1 MISLLNALNF
11 LSIFL
16 SVIFQILLIRSFG
29 ATLQTDAYYLTIGI
43 TQFVNAIFLGLT
55 TDLFIPVYNEV
66 KIKGKEESLKFTGAV
81 FLLILFIG
89 SFLAI
94 IVYLIAPILVKIFA
108 TGFTE
113 EKVIFSANLIK
124 ILSITIVFSA
134 LNGLMIAALN
144 ANLFMMS
151 TYAAALTIPMLNN
164 IALIFFSKTHGV
176 NAIAFSIVLGSVL
189 NFFLLFIYHF
199 KKVGWTFSN
208 PYGNPDIIYL
218 IKKNFVIRAAHFIN
232 ALKGPLTTN
241 LLSYFPSG
249 YLTLFSYTDKILN
262 ILFRITNSPM
272 LNILFVKASNFLATN
287 KLGEIKTVLK
297 STIKSNLLLFVCVLI
312 PTIILFK
319 ELFGVVF
326 VNKLSSNEINIM
338 YSLFL
343 CLIPFYLTLS
353 LELPFTNITIAMKKG
368 TKIAEIA
375 GISLLLYALFL
386 LFGSKFLV
394 IYTIPIAM
402 SCAQI
407 YNTVAYTKFVNN
419 RLGIFDKEIVKA
431 VVLYVFLVT
440 ILVSL
445 NYFLRNNF
453 IIQLYSNFFVIC
465 LWLVFVGKD
474 IILVFRL
481 VTQKGEIK

>member
-1 MISLLNALNF
+1 
-11 LSIFL
+11 
-16 SVIFQILLIRSFG
+16 
-29 ATLQTDAYYLTIGI
+29 
-43 TQFVNAIFLGLT
+43 
-55 TDLFIPVYNEV
+55 
-66 KIKGKEESLKFTGAV
+66 
-81 FLLILFIG
+81 
-89 SFLAI
+89 
-94 IVYLIAPILVKIFA
+94 
-108 TGFTE
+108 
-113 EKVIFSANLIK
+113 
-124 ILSITIVFSA
+124 
-134 LNGLMIAALN
+134 
-144 ANLFMMS
+144 
-151 TYAAALTIPMLNN
+151 
-164 IALIFFSKTHGV
+164 
-176 NAIAFSIVLGSVL
+176 
-189 NFFLLFIYHF
+189 
-199 KKVGWTFSN
+199 
-208 PYGNPDIIYL
+208 
-218 IKKNFVIRAAHFIN
+218 
-232 ALKGPLTTN
+232 
-241 LLSYFPSG
+241 
-249 YLTLFSYTDKILN
+249 
-262 ILFRITNSPM
+262 M

-431 VVLYVFLVT
+431 VVLY
-440 ILVSL
+440 
-445 NYFLRNNF
+445 
-453 IIQLYSNFFVIC
+453 
-465 LWLVFVGKD
+465 
-474 IILVFRL
+474 IIL
-481 VTQKGEIK
+481 